1 MELAPPRGTQDLLP
15 DRADAMLGL
24 YDEAHR
30 IARLYG
36 YRYVETPT
44 FEQTELFARTS
55 GETSDVVTKEMYTFE
70 DKGGRSVTLRPES
83 TAGVV
88 RAYLAHFQSLP
99 NPFKGY
105 YIGAQFRH
113 GRPQAGRMRE
123 FRQFGVEVIGTPAPG
138 ADVEVIVLGDRFL
151 RSHGLTDVTLHLNSI
166 GDDACRPGYRESL
179 IAYFE
184 PFRDRLDQ
192 DCRTRLERNPLRVF
206 DCKVDGEKD
215 FVLAAPTIAD
225 HLCDACAEHFA
236 SVREGLDAAGVTYVL
251 DPRLV
256 RGLDYYTRTAF
267 EWISG
272 VLAANKAG
280 TVNAGGRYDGL
291 AETLGGPATPGVGF
305 AMGLDRVLLAVEGE
319 GLAMAPART
328 PRCFVVA
335 IGDDARHAGSTLV
348 EELRAAGVATAQA
361 LEERPLKAQLKMAD
375 RAGAAFTAII
385 GEREVAD
392 GVVTLRRL
400 VDGVQKQVPRAD
412 VVGWLTRLDDVL
424 EDVLEDLPGDRT
436 DGTT

>member
-24 YDEAHR
+24 YDEAHG
-30 IARLYG
+30 IARLHG

-55 GETSDVVTKEMYTFE
+55 GETSDVVTKEMYTFQ

-88 RAYLAHFQSLP
+88 RAYLTHAQSLP
-99 NPFKGY
+99 TPFKGY
-105 YIGAQFRH
+105 YVASEFRH

-123 FRQFGVEVIGTPAPG
+123 FRQFGIEVLGTAAPG
-138 ADVEVIVLGDRFL
+138 ADVEVVAVGDAFL
-151 RSHGLTDVTLHLNSI
+151 RARGLSGVTLHLNSI
-166 GDDACRPGYRESL
+166 GDDACRPAYRERLVSYL
-179 IAYFE
+179 D
-184 PFRDRLDQ
+184 PFRHDLDR
-192 DCRTRLERNPLRVF
+192 DCRARLERNPLRVF
-206 DCKVDGEKD
+206 DCKVDGGKD

-225 HLCDACAEHFA
+225 HLCDACATHFEQ
-236 SVREGLDAAGVTYVL
+236 VRAGLDAAGVAYVL

-267 EWISG
+267 EWVSD
-272 VLAANKAG
+272 VLAESKAG

-305 AMGLDRVLLAVEGE
+305 AMGLDRVLLAMEGE
-319 GLAMAPART
+319 GLAVPPART

-335 IGDDARHAGSTLV
+335 IGDDARGVSAGLLG
-348 EELRAAGVATAQA
+348 ELRSAGLSAVDS
-361 LEERPLKAQLKMAD
+361 LEARPLKAQLKMAD
-375 RAGAAFTAII
+375 RAGAEFAAIV
-385 GEREVAD
+385 GERELEEGAC
-392 GVVTLRRL
+392 TLRRL
-400 VDGVQKQVPRAD
+400 ADGMQKTVPRAD
-412 VVGWLTRLDDVL
+412 VVGWLTRLDAW
-424 EDVLEDLPGDRT
+424 T
-436 DGTT
+436 DDPA

>member
-24 YDEAHR
+24 YDEAHG
-30 IARLYG
+30 IARLHG

-88 RAYLAHFQSLP
+88 RAYLTHAQSLP
-99 NPFKGY
+99 TPFKGY
-105 YIGAQFRH
+105 YVAAEFRH

-123 FRQFGVEVIGTPAPG
+123 FRQFGIEVLGTAAPG
-138 ADVEVIVLGDRFL
+138 ADVEVIAVGEAFL
-151 RSHGLTDVTLHLNSI
+151 RARGLSVVTLHLNSI
-166 GDDACRPGYRESL
+166 GDDVCRPAYRERLVSYL
-179 IAYFE
+179 E
-184 PFRDRLDQ
+184 PFRGDLDR
-192 DCRTRLERNPLRVF
+192 DCRARLERNPLRVF
-206 DCKVDGEKD
+206 DCKVDGGKD

-225 HLCDACAEHFA
+225 HLCDACATHFEQ
-236 SVREGLDAAGVTYVL
+236 VRAGLDAAGVTYVL

-267 EWISG
+267 EWVSD
-272 VLAANKAG
+272 VLAESKAG

-291 AETLGGPATPGVGF
+291 AEALGGPATPGVGF
-305 AMGLDRVLLAVEGE
+305 AMGLDRVLLAMEGE
-319 GLAMAPART
+319 GLAVPPART

-335 IGDDARHAGSTLV
+335 IGDDAREVSADLLG
-348 EELRAAGVATAQA
+348 ELRSAGLSAVDS
-361 LEERPLKAQLKMAD
+361 LEARPLKAQLKMAD
-375 RAGAAFTAII
+375 RAGAEFAAIV
-385 GEREVAD
+385 GDRELEEGAC
-392 GVVTLRRL
+392 TLRRL
-400 VDGVQKQVPRAD
+400 ADGVQKTVPRAD
-412 VVGWLTRLDDVL
+412 AVGWLTRLDAW
-424 EDVLEDLPGDRT
+424 T
-436 DGTT
+436 DDPA

>member
-1 MELAPPRGTQDLLP
+1 MELSPPRGTQDLLP

-24 YDEAHR
+24 YEEAHR

-44 FEQTELFARTS
+44 FEQTELFSRTS

-88 RAYLAHFQSLP
+88 RAYLAHSQSLS

-105 YIGAQFRH
+105 YIASEFRH

-123 FRQFGVEVIGTPAPG
+123 FRQFGIEVIGTEAPG

-151 RSHGLTDVTLHLNSI
+151 RSRGLSDVTLHLNSI
-166 GDDACRPGYRESL
+166 GDEVCRPAYREKL
-179 IAYFE
+179 VAHLE
-184 PFRDRLDQ
+184 PYRDQLDE
-192 DCRTRLERNPLRVF
+192 DCRTRLESNPLRVF
-206 DCKVDGEKD
+206 DCKVDGDRE
-215 FVLAAPTIAD
+215 FVLAAPTIAE
-225 HLCDACAEHFA
+225 HLCDDCSSHFA
-236 SVREGLDAAGVTYVL
+236 AVRGGLDAAGVAYVL
-251 DPRLV
+251 DPRMV

-291 AETLGGPATPGVGF
+291 ADALGGPSTPGVGF
-305 AMGLDRVLLAVEGE
+305 AMGLDRVLLALEGE
-319 GLAMAPART
+319 GRAVPPARAPT
-328 PRCFVVA
+328 CFVVA
-335 IGDDARHAGSTLV
+335 LGQEARDAGLRLV
-348 EELRAAGVATAQA
+348 DELRTDGVAAA
-361 LEERPLKAQLKMAD
+361 HAFEERPLKAQLKMAD
-375 RAGAAFTAII
+375 RAGAAFAAIM
-385 GEREVAD
+385 GERELAD
-392 GVVTLRRL
+392 GAITLRRL
-400 VDGVQKQVPRAD
+400 VDGVQQSVPLAD
-412 VVGWLTRLDDVL
+412 VVDWLSRL
-424 EDVLEDLPGDRT
+424 EDRMDEPT
-436 DGTT
+436 

>member
-24 YDEAHR
+24 YDEAHG
-30 IARLYG
+30 IARLHG

-55 GETSDVVTKEMYTFE
+55 GETSDVVTKEMYTFQ

-88 RAYLAHFQSLP
+88 RAYLTHAQSLP
-99 NPFKGY
+99 TPFKGY
-105 YIGAQFRH
+105 YVASEFRH

-123 FRQFGVEVIGTPAPG
+123 FRQFGIEVLGTAAPG
-138 ADVEVIVLGDRFL
+138 ADVEVVAVGDAFL
-151 RSHGLTDVTLHLNSI
+151 RARGLSGVTLHLNSI
-166 GDDACRPGYRESL
+166 GDDACRPAYRERLVSYL
-179 IAYFE
+179 D
-184 PFRDRLDQ
+184 PFRDDLDR
-192 DCRTRLERNPLRVF
+192 DCRARLERNPLRVF
-206 DCKVDGEKD
+206 DCKVDGGKD

-225 HLCDACAEHFA
+225 HLCDACAVHFEQ
-236 SVREGLDAAGVTYVL
+236 VRAGLDAAGVAYAL

-267 EWISG
+267 EWVSD
-272 VLAANKAG
+272 VLAESKAG

-305 AMGLDRVLLAVEGE
+305 AMGLDRVLLAMEGE
-319 GLAMAPART
+319 GLAVPPART

-335 IGDDARHAGSTLV
+335 IGDDAREVSAALLG
-348 EELRAAGVATAQA
+348 ELRTAGLSAVDS
-361 LEERPLKAQLKMAD
+361 LEARPLKAQLKMAD
-375 RAGAAFTAII
+375 RAGAEFAAIV
-385 GEREVAD
+385 GERELDEGAC
-392 GVVTLRRL
+392 TLRRL
-400 VDGVQKQVPRAD
+400 ADGVQKTVPRAD
-412 VVGWLTRLDDVL
+412 VVGWLTRLDAWAAD
-424 EDVLEDLPGDRT
+424 PA
-436 DGTT
+436 

>member
-1 MELAPPRGTQDLLP
+1 MELSPPRGTQDLLP

-44 FEQTELFARTS
+44 FEQTELFSRTS

-88 RAYLAHFQSLP
+88 RAYLTHSQSLP

-105 YIGAQFRH
+105 YIASEFRH

-123 FRQFGVEVIGTPAPG
+123 FRQFGIEVIGTEAPG

-151 RSHGLTDVTLHLNSI
+151 RSRGLSDVTLHLNSI
-166 GDDACRPGYRESL
+166 GDQVCRPAYREKL
-179 IAYFE
+179 IAHLE
-184 PFRDRLDQ
+184 PYRDQLDE
-192 DCRTRLERNPLRVF
+192 DCRKRLESNPLRVF
-206 DCKVDGEKD
+206 DCKVDGDRE
-215 FVLAAPTIAD
+215 FVLAAPTIAG
-225 HLCDACAEHFA
+225 HLCDDCSSHFA
-236 SVREGLDAAGVTYVL
+236 AVRGGLDAAGVPYVL
-251 DPRLV
+251 DPRMV

-291 AETLGGPATPGVGF
+291 ADALGGPSTPGVGF
-305 AMGLDRVLLAVEGE
+305 AMGLDRVLLALEGE
-319 GLAMAPART
+319 GRAVPPARAPT
-328 PRCFVVA
+328 CFVVA
-335 IGDDARHAGSTLV
+335 LGQEARDAGLRLVDD
-348 EELRAAGVATAQA
+348 LRTDGVAAA
-361 LEERPLKAQLKMAD
+361 HAFEERPLKAQLKMAD
-375 RAGAAFTAII
+375 RAGAAFAAIM
-385 GEREVAD
+385 GERELAD
-392 GVVTLRRL
+392 GAITLRRL
-400 VDGVQKQVPRAD
+400 VDGVQKSVP
-412 VVGWLTRLDDVL
+412 LDDVVDWLSRL
-424 EDVLEDLPGDRT
+424 EDRVDEPT
-436 DGTT
+436 